1 MALDILTAAQGETCA
16 IIKVEW
22 CVCIPVLSGN
32 VTEALRDTQAHVK
45 QMSDDSVP
53 VWTSVLSWIKGDW

>member
-1 MALDILTAAQGETCA
+1 MY
-16 IIKVEW
+16 
-22 CVCIPVLSGN
+22 IPFLSGN

-53 VWTSVLSWIKGDW
+53 FWTSVFSWIKGDW